1 MIEALEQRGVHVH
14 PSPLDGPADQAAI
27 EFVESTHVWLQGLIY
42 YGDVDR
48 DWFEAVFL
56 RVQKTIRQRRLLS
69 AIFVAP
75 PPTERKTHD
84 LRNIGVPVVEGAE
97 ATVRLLLGGAP

>member
-1 MIEALEQRGVHVH
+1 LIEALEQRGVHVH

-48 DWFEAVFL
+48 DWFEAVFSSS
-56 RVQKTIRQRRLLS
+56 TEENP
-69 AIFVAP
+69 AAP
-75 PPTERKTHD
+75 FAERNLCRAAAHRT
-84 LRNIGVPVVEGAE
+84 
-97 ATVRLLLGGAP
+97 